1 MYSEVLQC
9 GTHFFNSMFPDDV
22 KHRWLVITINMIHL
36 LGVLIIQ
43 FGILLPPNMMKYYIV
58 YLIVILTTYI
68 LINNRCFMTELSNY
82 VGGKN
87 YNTLCIRLTH
97 AKKILIGY
105 LVIAVLFEVFPQYS
119 LYTFL
124 TKLSKKN
131 I

>member
-9 GTHFFNSMFPDDV
+9 GTHFFYNMFPDDV
-22 KHRWLVITINMIHL
+22 TYRWLVITINMTHL

-58 YLIVILTTYI
+58 YLILILTTYI

-105 LVIAVLFEVFPQYS
+105 LVVAVLFEVFPQYS